1 MRPSPRYPPLRRVL
15 PPPSRSKRRTKRPRP
30 AVPAIPARPATRYA
44 LPPLAPETLAPR
56 LVKLADAGRCVGQVP
71 GESLLKVLVRR
82 QRTRRSPRGVRF
94 EPEVSADTSRSRPDT
109 SAGATDTRGGGRL
122 TPRPALFRRP
132 VTPEF
137 RHRTF
142 TGIERPRPHFPPRP
156 AGQTRFDSS
165 AMGMGGESHDGP
177 DASDGGET
185 RVNITKG
192 A

>member
-1 MRPSPRYPPLRRVL
+1 VRPSPRYPPLRRAL
-15 PPPSRSKRRTKRPRP
+15 PPPSRSKRRTKRARA

-44 LPPLAPETLAPR
+44 LPPLAPETRESNWLTQVA
-56 LVKLADAGRCVGQVP
+56 AGGQVP
-71 GESLLKVLVRR
+71 GESLLKVPVRR

-109 SAGATDTRGGGRL
+109 SAGATDTRGGGRG
-122 TPRPALFRRP
+122 TASPALSRRP
-132 VTPEF
+132 VSPEF
-137 RHRTF
+137 RHCTF

-177 DASDGGET
+177 DASDGAET